1 MHLPVEQHGPNTPSF
16 ACGVTMQARPAR
28 ALQPKEL
35 GATRQPKRPRARLQV
50 RRRQRQL
57 SVTLLQFPGRKNS
70 EQAYSSRIAPVLAR
84 CPSRPPG
91 RPRVSTEHQEKIM
104 SKSQTRGHTFPLTQR
119 ISPFPSPGNATQ
131 NQTYSPPPRP
141 RIRSPLMRHQLG
153 WRQQPRRN
161 FLKPTAVIAL
171 ANPSR
176 PSRRCFCAEEEEM
189 P

>member
-35 GATRQPKRPRARLQV
+35 GATRQPKGRARLQV

-57 SVTLLQFPGRKNS
+57 SVTLFQFPGRKNS

-84 CPSRPPG
+84 SPSRPAG

-119 ISPFPSPGNATQ
+119 ISPFPSPGNAKP
-131 NQTYSPPPRP
+131 NIFSPSSAAHP
-141 RIRSPLMRHQLG
+141 
-153 WRQQPRRN
+153 
-161 FLKPTAVIAL
+161 IAANAPSTGL
-171 ANPSR
+171 AP
-176 PSRRCFCAEEEEM
+176 AAKEEFSKANGSDRAR
-189 P
+189 